1 MSEKRTCE
9 HENAQ
14 PSDHTTGA
22 GVRHS
27 HDHPPRRGGGY
38 LKNYTIFQPLNQKT
52 NFVDPRLDELRKMGL
67 SAAWQRVASEIG
79 FDNFLK
85 MWRVLDSESKFQD
98 ERYGLL
104 MNLRR
109 YSSYLRYQRATY
121 ILNCHKKGLNYE
133 QITQKTNVAFCE
145 KNTKSYICNSL
156 NYWYK
161 NKHE

>member
-1 MSEKRTCE
+1 MSEKRTCK

-14 PSDHTTGA
+14 PSDHTTGE

-27 HDHPPRRGGGY
+27 HDHPPPPGGGY

-85 MWRVLDSESKFQD
+85 MWRVLDSEYKFQD

>member
-1 MSEKRTCE
+1 MSEKRTCK

-14 PSDHTTGA
+14 PTDHTTGA

-52 NFVDPRLDELRKMGL
+52 NFVDPRLDELRKMRL

>member
-1 MSEKRTCE
+1 MSEKRTCK

-22 GVRHS
+22 GVRRS

-133 QITQKTNVAFCE
+133 QTTQKTNVAFCE

>member
-1 MSEKRTCE
+1 MSEKRTCK

>member
-1 MSEKRTCE
+1 MSGKRTFK

-14 PSDHTTGA
+14 PTDQTTGVW
-22 GVRHS
+22 VRHNP
-27 HDHPPRRGGGY
+27 DDLHPQGGGY
-38 LKNYTIFQPLNQKT
+38 LNNYSIFKPLNQET
-52 NFVDPRLDELRKMGL
+52 SIIDPRLAELRKMGL